1 MSKKEG
7 EEVNEREE
15 EEKTEGVKGEEEEE
29 KPLPTCIERLFSSV
43 VCWSLAITMF
53 CRGPHWHF

>member
-1 MSKKEG
+1 M
-7 EEVNEREE
+7 NEREE

-43 VCWSLAITMF
+43 GLLESCYYHVLQRTPLALLV
-53 CRGPHWHF
+53 RHS